1 MILTKIRKV
10 LEEIK
15 KSALFTG
22 TLAANAE
29 QAMDSQGQLN
39 IFEKLGRIG
48 LYLESGLVLLIDL
61 LYNSLACLTSRLT
74 FNRKT
79 Y

>member
-39 IFEKLGRIG
+39 ISKKTWQNWVVFGKWVG
-48 LYLESGLVLLIDL
+48 LA
-61 LYNSLACLTSRLT
+61 N
-74 FNRKT
+74 
-79 Y
+79 